1 MPTSTPTTPPAPARA
16 PAPALAPADAHW
28 HAWNQSR
35 LEPAYLAAD
44 NPRGQSGFSRDAT
57 RWENARRVITQGI
70 ERDGTL
76 LDVGC
81 ASGLLLEDL
90 QRWCAAD
97 GVRLEP
103 YGLDLA
109 PGMVMLA
116 QQRLPHWQSRIAHGN
131 SIDWTPPPGTPQR
144 FDYVRTELCYVPPWR
159 ERAYVARLLR
169 DLVAPGGRLLL
180 CAYGSGRRALPRAMD
195 VSGHLRA
202 WGFPVAGSAIAH
214 DPDSGRVVTRVLW
227 IERDR
232 VVPDAQQRHGPAH
245 G

>member
-1 MPTSTPTTPPAPARA
+1 MST
-16 PAPALAPADAHW
+16 ADAHW

-35 LEPAYLAAD
+35 LEPAYFAAD
-44 NPRGQSGFSRDAT
+44 NPRGQSGFSRDAA

-70 ERDGTL
+70 ARDGTL

-97 GVRLEP
+97 GLRLEP

-109 PGMVMLA
+109 PGMVALA
-116 QQRLPHWQSRIAHGN
+116 QQRLPHWQSRIWHGN
-131 SIDWTPPPGTPQR
+131 SLDWTPPTAADTPTR

-159 ERAYVARLLR
+159 ERAYIARLLR

-180 CAYGSGRRALPRAMD
+180 CAYGSGRREHPRAMD
-195 VSGHLRA
+195 VRAQLRA
-202 WGFPVAGSAIAH
+202 WGFSVADSAVAH

-227 IERDR
+227 IERDH
-232 VVPDAQQRHGPAH
+232 VFPNAHQRHGCTH